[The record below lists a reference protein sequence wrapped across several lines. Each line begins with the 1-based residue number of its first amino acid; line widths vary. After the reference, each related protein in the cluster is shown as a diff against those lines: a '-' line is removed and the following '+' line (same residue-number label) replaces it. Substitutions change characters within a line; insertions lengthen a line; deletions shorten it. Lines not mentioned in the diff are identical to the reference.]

1 MTFPCAED
9 RLSVVGFNL
18 LEADDRFSFSL
29 LLAVNPHGRLFVC
42 CKLIVVDVRDD
53 IFLYR
58 HLVLTGMIGEGH
70 LVAVNNNI

>member
-1 MTFPCAED
+1 MVLITG
-9 RLSVVGFNL
+9 SSSGIG
-18 LEADDRFSFSL
+18 
-29 LLAVNPHGRLFVC
+29 LAVAKHFLSMGYEVSGIDIKESSIQNEKYHHY
-42 CKLIVVDVRDD
+42 VVDVRDD